1 MEDVG
6 LERAEWRSITTVPG
20 ERFVTIIGM
29 KMMLELSVVN
39 LGILLLSVLQT
50 VHGLV
55 KEAERFG
62 WTMFSVRE
70 MRVPLPVVDTVH
82 GVSITVDTMR
92 MHQ

>member
-20 ERFVTIIGM
+20 ERFVTIIGI

-39 LGILLLSVLQT
+39 LGIRPLSVLHT
-50 VHGLV
+50 EHGLV
-55 KEAERFG
+55 KDVERFG

-70 MRVPLPVVDTVH
+70 MKTPL
-82 GVSITVDTMR
+82 
-92 MHQ
+92 

>member
-6 LERAEWRSITTVPG
+6 LERAEWRSITAIPG
-20 ERFVTIIGM
+20 ELFVTIIGM
-29 KMMLELSVVN
+29 EMLLELSVVN

-55 KEAERFG
+55 EERERFG

-70 MRVPLPVVDTVH
+70 MKVPL
-82 GVSITVDTMR
+82 
-92 MHQ
+92 

>member
-20 ERFVTIIGM
+20 ERFVTIIGI

-39 LGILLLSVLQT
+39 LGIRPLSVLHT
-50 VHGLV
+50 EHGLV
-55 KEAERFG
+55 KEVERFG

-70 MRVPLPVVDTVH
+70 MKIPF
-82 GVSITVDTMR
+82 
-92 MHQ
+92 

>member
-39 LGILLLSVLQT
+39 LGIRPLSVLHT
-50 VHGLV
+50 EHGLV
-55 KEAERFG
+55 KEVERFG

-70 MRVPLPVVDTVH
+70 MKIPL
-82 GVSITVDTMR
+82 
-92 MHQ
+92 

>member
-20 ERFVTIIGM
+20 ERFVTIIGI

-39 LGILLLSVLQT
+39 LGIRPLSVLHT
-50 VHGLV
+50 EHGLV
-55 KEAERFG
+55 KEVERFG

-70 MRVPLPVVDTVH
+70 TKIPL
-82 GVSITVDTMR
+82 
-92 MHQ
+92 